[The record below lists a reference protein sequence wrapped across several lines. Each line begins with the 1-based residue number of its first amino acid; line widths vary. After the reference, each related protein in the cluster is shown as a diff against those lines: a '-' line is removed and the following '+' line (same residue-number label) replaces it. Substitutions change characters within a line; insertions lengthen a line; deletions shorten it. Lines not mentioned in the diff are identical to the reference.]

1 VISPAPAWKP
11 EAPFIPLAS
20 LSARTDA
27 T

>member
-11 EAPFIPLAS
+11 EGAFIPLAS